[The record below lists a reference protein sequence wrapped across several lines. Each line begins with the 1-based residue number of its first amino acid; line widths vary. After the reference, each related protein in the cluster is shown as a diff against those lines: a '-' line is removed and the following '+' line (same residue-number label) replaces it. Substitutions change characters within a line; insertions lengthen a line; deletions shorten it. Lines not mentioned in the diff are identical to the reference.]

1 MFKQHPP
8 RADAGLIHE
17 QWPNPLD
24 KSFVKYQTSSM
35 ADDAG
40 RS

>member
-1 MFKQHPP
+1 MFKQRPP
-8 RADAGLIHE
+8 RADAGSIHE

-35 ADDAG
+35 TDDAG